1 MPPIFDPRSTLPRQA
16 DTVRRRLR
24 AMALAALLAF
34 APGQAL
40 PVLVPMAAGLAATA
54 AAAGPADAR
63 SSSSSGGYSR
73 PSSSGGYTRPSS
85 PSRTPSVSPYSSP
98 QRTPST
104 SGGYSR
110 PSFGTPAAPAPAA
123 PSAGDRDISRQS
135 SSDAL
140 RSYRAQQEAERNAA
154 RRPEPPPTG
163 RFDGSRRYSTEDAS
177 RGSSGWG
184 GWGGARP
191 AAPAAGGWFANR

>member
-16 DTVRRRLR
+16 DTVHRRRLR

-40 PVLVPMAAGLAATA
+40 PVLAPIAAGLAAT

-73 PSSSGGYTRPSS
+73 PSSSGGYSRPSS

-98 QRTPST
+98 Q
-104 SGGYSR
+104 
-110 PSFGTPAAPAPAA
+110 
-123 PSAGDRDISRQS
+123 
-135 SSDAL
+135 
-140 RSYRAQQEAERNAA
+140 
-154 RRPEPPPTG
+154 
-163 RFDGSRRYSTEDAS
+163 
-177 RGSSGWG
+177 
-184 GWGGARP
+184 
-191 AAPAAGGWFANR
+191 